1 MTSIESLT
9 RESCSLARH
18 TYTRVCVF
26 AVRRAR
32 HACVR
37 KDTLTPRN
45 TSLFS
50 VQILYLA
57 KDWPEGYAALRDRAK
72 RAFLINRQ
80 ETDPRKIEQL
90 IGRAEYVAKEVEAL
104 YMLKKYR
111 TMKRRYYK

>member
-18 TYTRVCVF
+18 TYIRVCVF
-26 AVRRAR
+26 ASTRK
-32 HACVR
+32 ACVR
-37 KDTLTPRN
+37 AQRYTHAKKY
-45 TSLFS
+45 FFVS

-57 KDWPEGYAALRDRAK
+57 KDWPEGYAALRDRAR